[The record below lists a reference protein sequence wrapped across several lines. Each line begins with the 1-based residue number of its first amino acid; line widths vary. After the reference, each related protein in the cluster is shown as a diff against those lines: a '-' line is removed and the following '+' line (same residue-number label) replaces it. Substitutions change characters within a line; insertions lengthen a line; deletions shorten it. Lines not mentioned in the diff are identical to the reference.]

1 MKIMIFKTRVEH
13 LENILNEIENS
24 NLYEYPHIDFILVKE
39 INGKDYYAA
48 GVSDKINPHEAFLF
62 RPKARSKSIP
72 IQNIRYDKQKCRDL
86 FDECIE
92 GYVLQQM
99 QKGYKIIYMSIG
111 FHITLWEFIDNFY
124 HSSEYFDDGLIY
136 YMSFCYEI
144 GLTSTFLSHYSCGY
158 FPDFIHDFLD
168 EVTFES
174 SKELAETIIESNN
187 RMITSLELRN
197 ELCYKII
204 DGITEDEERS

>member
-1 MKIMIFKTRVEH
+1 MDCNSYIINCCNCFKH
-13 LENILNEIENS
+13 
-24 NLYEYPHIDFILVKE
+24 LYEYPHIDFILVKE

-48 GVSDKINPHEAFLF
+48 GVSDQINPDESFLF

-72 IQNIRYDKQKCRDL
+72 IQNIRYDKQKYREL
-86 FDECIE
+86 FDECVE
-92 GYVLQQM
+92 GYVLQQLN
-99 QKGYKIIYMSIG
+99 KGYKIVYISIA
-111 FHITLWEFIDNFY
+111 FHIKLWGFIDNYY
-124 HSSEYFDDGLIY
+124 HSIDIFDVGLIY

-158 FPDFIHDFLD
+158 FPDFIHDFLG

-197 ELCYKII
+197 ELCYKIL
-204 DGITEDEERS
+204 DRRTENEERS